1 VSVLE
6 EIYETVL
13 NGKRGEVEDLVQK
26 ALDEGVSPMAMIE
39 ETLRPA
45 MNEVG
50 ERFSRAEFFLPDL
63 ILAADAM
70 KRATDYLRPLLAD
83 QSEFAAQETVVIGTV
98 EGDLHDIGKNLVIS
112 TLEGA
117 GYRVVDLGVDAA
129 INKFVEAARE
139 YDPAVI
145 GFSALLAARE
155 YDPAV
160 IGFSALLSTTMV
172 NIPKTIRALEDAD
185 LRQGRILAVGG
196 APITQRNANEWGVE
210 IYAPDAGTAVRVIN
224 DALAHRLQSAQEE

>member
-1 VSVLE
+1 MSVLE
-6 EIYETVL
+6 KIYETVL

-26 ALDEGVSPMAMIE
+26 ALDEGISPMAIIE

-70 KRATDYLRPLLAD
+70 RRATDYLRPLLAD

-145 GFSALLAARE
+145 GFSALL
-155 YDPAV
+155 
-160 IGFSALLSTTMV
+160 STTMV

-196 APITQRNANEWGVE
+196 APITQRNADEWGIEV
-210 IYAPDAGTAVRVIN
+210 YAPDAGTAVRVIN

>member
-1 VSVLE
+1 MSVLE
-6 EIYETVL
+6 KIYETVL

-26 ALDEGVSPMAMIE
+26 ALDEGISLMAIIE

-70 KRATDYLRPLLAD
+70 RRATDYLRPLLAD

-145 GFSALLAARE
+145 GFSALL
-155 YDPAV
+155 
-160 IGFSALLSTTMV
+160 STTMV

-196 APITQRNANEWGVE
+196 APITQRNADEWGIEV
-210 IYAPDAGTAVRVIN
+210 YAPDAGTAVRVIN

>member
-1 VSVLE
+1 
-6 EIYETVL
+6 
-13 NGKRGEVEDLVQK
+13 
-26 ALDEGVSPMAMIE
+26 
-39 ETLRPA
+39 
-45 MNEVG
+45 
-50 ERFSRAEFFLPDL
+50 
-63 ILAADAM
+63 
-70 KRATDYLRPLLAD
+70 
-83 QSEFAAQETVVIGTV
+83 
-98 EGDLHDIGKNLVIS
+98 LHDIGKNLVIS

-129 INKFVEAARE
+129 INKFVE
-139 YDPAVI
+139 
-145 GFSALLAARE
+145 AARE

-196 APITQRNANEWGVE
+196 APITQRNADEWGVE

-224 DALAHRLQSAQEE
+224 DALAHRLRPAQEE

>member
-145 GFSALLAARE
+145 GFSALL
-155 YDPAV
+155 
-160 IGFSALLSTTMV
+160 STTMV